1 MTADVSRN
9 PLGYTGINLNQNPE
23 TLPPAAR
30 APTSSDI
37 YPLNTVWPYVVGS
50 TVNLYYSLDGGNWGS
65 PVNTPASTSAAGIV
79 QLATNAITVTGTNAT
94 EAVTPAGLTAR
105 LAAPG
110 AIGGTTPAAGTFTA
124 VTATTGAITATL
136 GNIVSSAGSV
146 SAATTV
152 TAGTGITAT
161 TGNIKATAGQ
171 VIAGGD
177 SAGVASTISLTNTN
191 STTISSGAGDIKM
204 SSANPGTNAAW
215 IKIYVGTV
223 AYWIPAWTTNAP

>member
-1 MTADVSRN
+1 MSADVSRN

-30 APTSSDI
+30 APTSNDI

-50 TVNLYYSLDGGNWGS
+50 TVNLYYSLGGGNWGS
-65 PVNTPASTSAAGIV
+65 PVNSAATTSAPGIV

-124 VTATTGAITATL
+124 VTATTGD
-136 GNIVSSAGSV
+136 V
-146 SAATTV
+146 
-152 TAGTGITAT
+152 
-161 TGNIKATAGQ
+161 KATAGQ

-177 SAGVASTISLTNTN
+177 SSGTASTVALTNTN
-191 STTISSGAGDIKM
+191 SSTISSGVGTVHM
-204 SSANPGTNAAW
+204 STTNAATNSAW
-215 IKIYVGTV
+215 IKVYIGTV
-223 AYWIPAWTTNAP
+223 AHWIPAWTTNEP